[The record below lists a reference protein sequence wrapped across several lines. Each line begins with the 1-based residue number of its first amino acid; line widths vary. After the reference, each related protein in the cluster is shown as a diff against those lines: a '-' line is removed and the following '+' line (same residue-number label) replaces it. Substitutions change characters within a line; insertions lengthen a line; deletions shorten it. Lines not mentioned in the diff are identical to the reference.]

1 MRLCCGANGAFR
13 ENLDGVM
20 RCVTFFFFWEWG
32 EVLRWGICLGLDQ
45 WSCVRL
51 LRVVNG

>member
-20 RCVTFFFFWEWG
+20 RCVTFFFF
-32 EVLRWGICLGLDQ
+32 LGVGRGFTMGDL
-45 WSCVRL
+45 S
-51 LRVVNG
+51 GA

>member
-20 RCVTFFFFWEWG
+20 RCVTFFFFFGSGERFYDGGFVWG
-32 EVLRWGICLGLDQ
+32 LISG
-45 WSCVRL
+45 
-51 LRVVNG
+51 VVSGC